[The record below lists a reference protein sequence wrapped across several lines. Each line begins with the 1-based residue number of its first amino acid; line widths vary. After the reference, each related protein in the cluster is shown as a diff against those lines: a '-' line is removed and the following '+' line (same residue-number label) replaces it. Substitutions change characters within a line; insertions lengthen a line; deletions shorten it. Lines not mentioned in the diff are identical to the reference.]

1 MQVGPV
7 IIINAGNRSIFFCYD
22 KKDNLLQFIQMCFF
36 ESGSY
41 ILLQIDRLKKRYDAW
56 QAASKKSGSVLY
68 FEPLKLELND
78 CFGALKDVTPDLV
91 YSNLEGASAGPST
104 QSDVVTCENANG
116 NNEPTPSTSK
126 KRKHKS
132 RIWFIKYL

>member
-1 MQVGPV
+1 ML
-7 IIINAGNRSIFFCYD
+7 S
-22 KKDNLLQFIQMCFF
+22 K
-36 ESGSY
+36 
-41 ILLQIDRLKKRYDAW
+41 LLQIDHLKKHYDAW

-91 YSNLEGASAGPST
+91 YSNLEGSSAGPST
-104 QSDVVTCENANG
+104 QDTAHG

-132 RIWFIKYL
+132 RI